1 MENQISLVM
10 SVPEDVCKAL
20 IPAIHEI
27 SLNLRITEGSD
38 YSDLETVTAY
48 LDCSVWEE

>member
-1 MENQISLVM
+1 M

-20 IPAIHEI
+20 IPAILVV
-27 SLNLRITEGSD
+27 SLNLRAAQGSG
-38 YSDLETVTAY
+38 YSDVETVAAY

>member
-1 MENQISLVM
+1 M

-27 SLNLRITEGSD
+27 SLNLRIAEGSD
-38 YSDLETVTAY
+38 YSDVETVTAY